1 MLKHRGVDEQIGEL
15 LIRRLIG
22 KAIVLTVEG
31 KVGCRGG
38 YVSGK

>member
-22 KAIVLTVEG
+22 KVVVLTVEG
-31 KVGCRGG
+31 KVGGSGG
-38 YVSGK
+38 FVSGK